1 MKEIYMDQ
9 YQNISFNEEDESEIS
24 LRDLLYHILRQWR
37 VIFAAVVFFCIL
49 LGGLKLIKGFSE
61 LKSGDVSENH
71 KAYESELEEYTINK
85 NRLQDQIKVLTQSI
99 QDKGE
104 YHDHSV
110 LMNLNPDAAY
120 RSTLTYIVN
129 ATKDDTLVEKDK
141 SLHTV
146 INQRMNSVLGAYAS
160 LIQNGTILSKLGE
173 TKGLNLNQKQL
184 AELVYVQTDYQAKLL
199 HITIVGKT
207 EKQVQGITDVV
218 QDELQNAGLH
228 IASPASY
235 YQLELVSSYIGEDA
249 GSLIPIGTVP
259 EDGTSGNDE
268 VYQTSIDI
276 LQKEYVQAVA
286 DMQEQLFT
294 CKDQLKELEEPVT
307 PVGISRNS
315 VLKESIK
322 YALLGAAAGAF
333 LVALFYAVQYMVS
346 GTLMSCN
353 YMNDNYGLMVMADYH
368 APARKRLNKVDKLI
382 ARMNGITE
390 ESQSLKCVYALG
402 AANISAQMK
411 KSNASKLLLSG
422 NASASDFD
430 AAAVA
435 LKENLQAT
443 GLEVISA
450 GNINENVTAI
460 QKLQDADKVIL
471 IEQLGVSRLQDIK
484 KELQML
490 RKLEKDIL
498 GVIVL

>member
-37 VIFAAVVFFCIL
+37 VILAAVVLFCIL
-49 LGGLKLIKGFSE
+49 LGGFKLIKGFSE
-61 LKSGDVSENH
+61 LKSGDVSENY

-146 INQRMNSVLGAYAS
+146 INRRMNSVLGAYAS
-160 LIQNGTILSKLGE
+160 LIQNGTILSKVGE

-207 EKQVQGITDVV
+207 EKQVQGIMDAV
-218 QDELQNAGLH
+218 QDEMQNAGLH

-259 EDGTSGNDE
+259 EDGTSGNDA

-286 DMQEQLFT
+286 DMQEQLLT
-294 CKDQLKELEEPVT
+294 CNDQLKELEEPVA
-307 PVGISRNS
+307 PAGISKS
-315 VLKESIK
+315 SIIKDSIK
-322 YALLGAAAGAF
+322 YAFLGAVVGAF
-333 LVALFYAVQYMVS
+333 LMTLFYAMQYIFS
-346 GTLMSCN
+346 GRLMTCD
-353 YMNDNYGLMVMADYH
+353 YLNDNYGLMVLADYH
-368 APARKRLNKVDKLI
+368 APIRNRLNSVDKLI
-382 ARMNGITE
+382 TRMNGITE
-390 ESQSLKCVYALG
+390 ERQSLKCVYALG

-411 KSNASKLLLSG
+411 KSNASKILLAG
-422 NASASDFD
+422 NVDTSAFDD
-430 AAAVA
+430 AATA
-435 LKENLQAT
+435 LKEKLQVT
-443 GLEVISA
+443 GVEVVSA
-450 GNINENVTAI
+450 GNINENVAAV
-460 QKLQDADKVIL
+460 QKLQDADEVVL
-471 IEQLGVSRLQDIK
+471 IEQLGGSRLQDIK